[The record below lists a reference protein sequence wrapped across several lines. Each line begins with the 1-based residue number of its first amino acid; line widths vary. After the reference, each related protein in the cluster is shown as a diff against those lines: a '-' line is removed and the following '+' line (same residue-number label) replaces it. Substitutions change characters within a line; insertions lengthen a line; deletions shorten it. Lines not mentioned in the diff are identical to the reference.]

1 MRTHKKTNATTQQA
15 TPKTIAVLGVVLAAL
30 LLGGC
35 YWTPDSN
42 EGDVAV
48 SITIPGSSVGSQDV
62 GALQT
67 TNGTFLYAYVL
78 DESLMTVNPSQAA
91 LIHAR
96 IAYGDVTYAME
107 QALAQADYN
116 VTNAA
121 SGFSMPVGLASNL
134 FQQLPIAATT
144 ATGSQAFTNLPA
156 GREFL
161 VGVYG
166 VNRTFDGEVYNYN
179 LYVGHGTATVQA
191 GSTTS
196 VNIELSDNP
205 IPFFDYIGQN
215 YGLARVDIIG
225 TPFQFWGYDGAPR
238 FFDLL
243 SEDSVVGP
251 SSGVGN
257 TDFLDWYTGSQ
268 QTVIDSTGEQISK
281 SGTRRPLVP
290 RSTPEDG
297 DIYTIA
303 GIVPDRSWRLLITN
317 WSDRA
322 SATGDFATLDQ
333 PLNTAPG
340 AAVVIESY
348 DGMTYAFT
356 EGYIS

>member
-1 MRTHKKTNATTQQA
+1 MRTHKKTNATTHQA
-15 TPKTIAVLGVVLAAL
+15 TPKTIAVLGVALAVI

-48 SITIPGSSVGSQDV
+48 SITLPGSSVGSQDV
-62 GALQT
+62 GAMQT

-121 SGFSMPVGLASNL
+121 SGFSMPVGLASNR

-161 VGVYG
+161 VGVYA
-166 VNRTFDGEVYNYN
+166 VHDGSEG
-179 LYVGHGTATVQA
+179 LELSLGFGTATVQA

-196 VNIELSDNP
+196 VNIELSDDP
-205 IPFFDYIGQN
+205 IPFFDYIGQS
-215 YGLARVDIIG
+215 YELSSVRVFAGQD
-225 TPFQFWGYDGAPR
+225 TPSGSPLY
-238 FFDLL
+238 FDMAL
-243 SEDSVVGP
+243 SETGTLPFISTSAAFITWYDEQLFPADVIGEQRSKSQGDRRPFRPTTSQGNDFAVVGVLP
-251 SSGVGN
+251 NRTWKLLVTTWPERESTPDAGDAWLSIEFS
-257 TDFLDWYTGSQ
+257 TPT
-268 QTVIDSTGEQISK
+268 TGEVELGSY
-281 SGTRRPLVP
+281 
-290 RSTPEDG
+290 E
-297 DIYTIA
+297 
-303 GIVPDRSWRLLITN
+303 
-317 WSDRA
+317 
-322 SATGDFATLDQ
+322 F
-333 PLNTAPG
+333 TAR
-340 AAVVIESY
+340 
-348 DGMTYAFT
+348 FWC
-356 EGYIS
+356 